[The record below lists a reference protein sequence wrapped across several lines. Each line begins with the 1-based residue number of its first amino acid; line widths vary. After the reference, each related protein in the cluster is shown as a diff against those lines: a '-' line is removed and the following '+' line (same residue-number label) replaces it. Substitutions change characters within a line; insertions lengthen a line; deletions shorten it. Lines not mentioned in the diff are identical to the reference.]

1 MKKRSYI
8 AKRKT
13 VEAKLAQQTAEIQE
27 TLEKLKA
34 TQDQLIQREK
44 LAGIGQLAAGVAH
57 EINNPL
63 GFITSNISSL
73 ELYVNNFVSL
83 LNMYKKLG
91 AATANGND
99 EEVQALIKEIAAY
112 EAEKSIDYML
122 ADLDELFADVNEGL
136 GRVSKIVKSLRVF
149 SWIKPEIVYET
160 YNLNQGLEDSLLIAQ
175 NEIKYYARVE
185 KCLADI
191 PEILAR
197 CSEVDQVLLNIII
210 NAVHAIKTRDS
221 ENLGLIRITTS
232 ADDKFVY
239 CRIEDNGIG
248 ITEEN
253 LKNIF
258 NPFFT
263 TKAVGEGTGLGLSVS
278 YDIIVNEH
286 HGDIQVDSIVDK
298 GTAFTIK
305 LPIEQDL

>member
-1 MKKRSYI
+1 MKKLSYI

-91 AATANGND
+91 SAIANGND
-99 EEVQALIKEIAAY
+99 EEVQSLIKEIAAY

-122 ADLDELFADVNEGL
+122 GDLGELFADVNEGL

-160 YNLNQGLEDSLLIAQ
+160 YNLNQGIEDSLLIAQ

-197 CSEVDQVLLNIII
+197 GSEVDQVLLNIII
-210 NAVHAIKTRDS
+210 NAVHAIKARDS
-221 ENLGLIRITTS
+221 ENLGLIKITTS
-232 ADDKFVY
+232 SDDKFVY
-239 CRIEDNGIG
+239 CRIEDNGTG

-263 TKAVGEGTGLGLSVS
+263 TKTVGEGTGLGLSVS
-278 YDIIVNEH
+278 YDIIVNQH
-286 HGDIQVDSIVDK
+286 HGAIQVDSIVDK
-298 GTAFTIK
+298 RTAFTIK